1 MNYQTTFGQN
11 FRVFLH
17 VSHYV
22 LLLVIFPMT
31 LLCLPGSDDA
41 STWAETGRWIIGI
54 IITSFVGLMGAYIWM
69 RSKMTAWPD
78 RPMTV
83 VSSVFSFA
91 GVSILASIVTLSLYG
106 LCEAQVLAW
115 LGASFAVVALGFQ
128 VVAALTVVW
137 AWQVQR
143 EGEQG

>member
-1 MNYQTTFGQN
+1 MDYRTTFGQN

-22 LLLVIFPMT
+22 LLFVFLIA
-31 LLCLPGSDDA
+31 LLCLPRPDDPSA
-41 STWAETGRWIIGI
+41 WAETGQWIIGI
-54 IITSFVGLMGAYIWM
+54 IITSFVGLMGAYVWM

-83 VSSVFSFA
+83 VSSVFSYA

-106 LCEAQVLAW
+106 LYETEILAR
-115 LGASFAVVALGFQ
+115 LGASLALGALGFQ

-143 EGEQG
+143 ERDQD